1 MSLQG
6 VKIIFED
13 NHILI
18 VNKPAGML
26 SQKDKTNDNS
36 ILEILKDYIKE
47 KYNKPGNVFL
57 GSVHRLDRPAS
68 GIMVFAKTSKALTRL
83 TTSLR
88 DEEFDKKYL
97 AVVERSKTKEE
108 ETLEH
113 YLLKDEEK
121 NIVKAYDKQV
131 QGSKKAKLS
140 YKFIGTVDG
149 LSLLEIKLFTGRSH
163 QIRSQL
169 KASIAPICG
178 DLKYGAKINTGNFI
192 IYLHAYKL
200 GLKHPV
206 TKAFMEFEE
215 LPLFEDPIWSKFKIF
230 FK

>member
-6 VKIIFED
+6 IKIIFED
-13 NHILI
+13 NHLLI
-18 VNKPAGML
+18 VNKPAGVL
-26 SQKDKTNDNS
+26 AQKDKTNDNS
-36 ILEILKDYIKE
+36 VIEILKDYIKE

-68 GIMVFAKTSKALTRL
+68 GLMVFAKTSKALTRL
-83 TTSLR
+83 TTALR

-97 AVVERSKTKEE
+97 AVVEKSRTNSE
-108 ETLEH
+108 ETLVH

-121 NIVKAYDKQV
+121 NIVKAFDKQV
-131 QGSKKAKLS
+131 QGAKMAKLS
-140 YKFIGTVDG
+140 YKYIGTVDG
-149 LSLLEIKLFTGRSH
+149 LSLLEVNLFTGRSH

-206 TKAFMEFEE
+206 TKLYIEFEE
-215 LPLFEDPIWSKFKIF
+215 MPPFEDPIWAKFKNF
-230 FK
+230 L

>member
-1 MSLQG
+1 MCLQG
-6 VKIIFED
+6 IKIIFED

-68 GIMVFAKTSKALTRL
+68 GLMVFAKTSKALTRL
-83 TTSLR
+83 TTALR

-97 AVVERSKTKEE
+97 AVVEKSRTNTE
-108 ETLEH
+108 ETLVH
-113 YLLKDEEK
+113 YLLKDEDK
-121 NIVKAYDKQV
+121 NIVKAFDKQI
-131 QGSKKAKLS
+131 QGAKMAKLS
-140 YKFIGTVDG
+140 YKFIGTADG
-149 LSLLEIKLFTGRSH
+149 LSILEVKLFTGRSH

-206 TKAFMEFEE
+206 TKTYMEFEE
-215 LPLFEDPIWSKFKIF
+215 LPPFEDPIWSKFKNF
-230 FK
+230 F

>member
-6 VKIIFED
+6 IKIIFED

-68 GIMVFAKTSKALTRL
+68 GLMVFAKTSKALTRL
-83 TTSLR
+83 TTALR
-88 DEEFDKKYL
+88 NEEFEKKYL
-97 AVVERSKTKEE
+97 AVVEKSKTNQA
-108 ETLEH
+108 ETLVH

-121 NIVKAYDKQV
+121 NIVRAYDTEVK
-131 QGSKKAKLS
+131 GSKLAKLS
-140 YKFIGTVDG
+140 YNYIGTVDG
-149 LSLLEIKLFTGRSH
+149 LSILEIKLYTGRSH

-169 KASIAPICG
+169 KSSIAPICG
-178 DLKYGAKINTGNFI
+178 DLKYGAKINTGNFV

-200 GLKHPV
+200 GLIHPV
-206 TKAFMEFEE
+206 TKTYIEFEE
-215 LPLFEDPIWSKFKIF
+215 LPPFEDPIWSKFKIF